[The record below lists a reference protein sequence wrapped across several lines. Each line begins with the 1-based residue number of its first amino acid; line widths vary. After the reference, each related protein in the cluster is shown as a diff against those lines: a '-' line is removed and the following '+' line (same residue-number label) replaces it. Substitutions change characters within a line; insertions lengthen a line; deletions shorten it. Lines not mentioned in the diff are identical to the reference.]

1 MFSLA
6 ILVHR
11 MLRPVILAAALAS
24 TSAFAPTAGFAP
36 RLRSAQATNMKMA
49 VQPEGKVRRAGRLF
63 DRYRKWI
70 SLTLTLLVV
79 QVSRAGFL
87 AGLAT
92 AAVVA
97 GVNVAPVDASINSQM
112 SMDSNSFSVL
122 SDNQKVYKSTG
133 LTENPYLTEAE
144 KMQQLERQAR
154 LEDCQRVKSESVCVQ
169 QEDNRIL
176 AESGVKKRG
185 NSAAQVAVPVVVT
198 SGFSFAL
205 LKFLNK

>member
-1 MFSLA
+1 
-6 ILVHR
+6 

-36 RLRSAQATNMKMA
+36 RLRSAQATDMKMVA
-49 VQPEGKVRRAGRLF
+49 QPEGK
-63 DRYRKWI
+63 
-70 SLTLTLLVV
+70 
-79 QVSRAGFL
+79 VSRAGFL

-122 SDNQKVYKSTG
+122 TDNQKVYKSTG
-133 LTENPYLTEAE
+133 MGENPYLSEAE

-154 LEDCQRVKSESVCVQ
+154 LEDCQRVKSESACIQ
-169 QEDNRIL
+169 QEDRRL
-176 AESGVKKRG
+176 AQEGGVKKRG
-185 NSAAQVAVPVVVT
+185 NSAATVAVPVVVT
-198 SGFSFAL
+198 SAFSFAL